1 MSDFAGFVAALPKAE
16 LHLRIEGNFELGLMF
31 VSAGRSGPIRS
42 GTVSGR

>member
-31 VSAGRSGPIRS
+31 VSADRSGPIRS